1 MGSGTLVP
9 VKFYSFPRSRYS
21 HYFFVLADRYILEE
35 KENNNK
41 KRGPT
46 LRREVFTTVSQLP
59 ICFSFSLFFFSP
71 GNQLDGHS
79 KWYVC
84 PSVQV
89 WWESTSYGNRGFFK
103 KKRTRRRKY
112 NTALEENH
120 LCCVPFRPETDVLLS
135 NGCHGNMA
143 PPPIHR
149 RPVLAKLVMLH
160 SIWDYWI
167 KTRPSALVPG
177 LNSSWDCAVRDENG
191 RGGTGGILSPL
202 GFSLSETNDNYMDQS
217 KVIYTQVTWTC
228 AISCCLHIARTSPV
242 TLFLSCVISAG
253 GRYSTNV

>member
-112 NTALEENH
+112 NIALEENH

-143 PPPIHR
+143 PQYIDDPYWQSWWCCIR
-149 RPVLAKLVMLH
+149 YEIIESKRDRAH
-160 SIWDYWI
+160 SSLGW
-167 KTRPSALVPG
+167 TRPGIARSVTK
-177 LNSSWDCAVRDENG
+177 
-191 RGGTGGILSPL
+191 TGGVEPAEFYHHLVFLFPKQMIIIW
-202 GFSLSETNDNYMDQS
+202 T
-217 KVIYTQVTWTC
+217 KVKLYTHRW
-228 AISCCLHIARTSPV
+228 HGRARFPVVCTSRAQA
-242 TLFLSCVISAG
+242 L
-253 GRYSTNV
+253 